1 MDFAKELKIGI
12 GLTILFMVTVSVL
25 IFKKEQKTITSVVLS
40 ATATSFSKT
49 DVAKHNNRNDCWI
62 VVNNNVYNVTD
73 FLFAHPGGAD
83 QIIPYCGGDA
93 TEVFGS
99 VGKHEST
106 KVTNNLSSLL
116 IGSFK

>member
-25 IFKKEQKTITSVVLS
+25 IFKRDQKTVTPVTLS
-40 ATATSFSKT
+40 GTATSFSKI

-62 VVNNNVYNVTD
+62 VIGNNVYNTTAY
-73 FLFAHPGGAD
+73 LSSHPGGANE
-83 QIIPYCGGDA
+83 IIPYCGGDA
-93 TEVFGS
+93 TNVFGS

-106 KVTNNLSSLL
+106 KATKDLSNLL